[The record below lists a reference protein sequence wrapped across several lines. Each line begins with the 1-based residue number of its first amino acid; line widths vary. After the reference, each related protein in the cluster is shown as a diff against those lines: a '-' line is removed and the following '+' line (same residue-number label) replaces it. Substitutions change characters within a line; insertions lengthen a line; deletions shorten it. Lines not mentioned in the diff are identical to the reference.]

1 MSGFWSG
8 WVIFL
13 AVLTIGI
20 SVSLFV
26 GGMRIKLPTQAD
38 GTTGHNWDGIREG
51 VRNLPWWWILYSVIG
66 FIVPIG
72 YLVLYAGFDSFKGA
86 LGWSSEEKL
95 QRDVAANDQKLE
107 ALVEPWRTLTV
118 EQLAENAAAVSV
130 GHRLYLDNC
139 AACHGTTALGNQT
152 LGAPDLT
159 DADWQYGGGGE
170 TIVASILD
178 GRNGVMPPWGAALGH
193 NGVNE
198 VASYVLSLGGV
209 KSPADWVAAGKQR
222 YETLCVSCHGPE
234 GLGSAALGA
243 PNVTD
248 RVWLYGGS
256 FASVATSIRDGRTGV
271 MPAWRSRLNND
282 QARLIAAWVVK
293 QGPRER
299 TAAN

>member
-26 GGMRIKLPTQAD
+26 GGMRVKLPTQAD
-38 GTTGHNWDGIREG
+38 GTTGHDWDGIREG
-51 VRNLPWWWILYSVIG
+51 VRNLPWWWILYSAVG
-66 FIVPIG
+66 FIVAIV
-72 YLVLYAGFDSFKGA
+72 YLALYAGLDSYRGL
-86 LGWSSEEKL
+86 LGWNSEEKL
-95 QRDVAANDQKLE
+95 QRDVAANDAKLE
-107 ALVEPWRTLTV
+107 ALIEPWRALTV
-118 EQLAENAAAVSV
+118 EQLAENAEAVGV

-139 AACHGTTALGNQT
+139 AACHGSTALGNQT

-159 DADWQYGGGGE
+159 DADWQYGGSGE

-209 KSPADWVAAGKQR
+209 KAPDEWVAAGKQR
-222 YETLCVSCHGPE
+222 FEMLCVSCHGPE
-234 GLGSAALGA
+234 GLGNPALAA
-243 PNVTD
+243 PNVAD
-248 RVWLYGGS
+248 RVWLYGGD
-256 FASVATSIRDGRTGV
+256 FASVATSIRDGRAGV

-282 QARLIAAWVVK
+282 EARLIAAWVVK
-293 QGPRER
+293 QGQRER
-299 TAAN
+299 ATVN

>member
-20 SVSLFV
+20 SVSLFI
-26 GGMRIKLPTQAD
+26 GGLRVKLPTQAD
-38 GTTGHNWDGIREG
+38 GTTGHDWDGIREG
-51 VRNLPWWWILYSVIG
+51 VRNLPWWWILYSAVG

-72 YLVLYAGFDSFKGA
+72 YLLLYEG
-86 LGWSSEEKL
+86 SSEEKL
-95 QRDVAANDQKLE
+95 QRDVAANDAKLA

-118 EQLAENAAAVSV
+118 EQLAENAEAVSV

-139 AACHGTTALGNQT
+139 AACHGSTALGNQA
-152 LGAPDLT
+152 LGAPNLT
-159 DADWQYGGGGE
+159 DADWQYGGSGE
-170 TIVASILD
+170 TIVASILE

-209 KSPADWVAAGKQR
+209 KAPNEWVTAGKQR

-234 GLGSAALGA
+234 GLGTPALGA
-243 PNVTD
+243 PNVAD

-256 FASVATSIRDGRTGV
+256 FASVATSIRDGRAGV
-271 MPAWRSRLNND
+271 MPAWRSRLNDD

>member
-20 SVSLFV
+20 SVSLFI
-26 GGMRIKLPTQAD
+26 GGLRVKLPTQAD
-38 GTTGHNWDGIREG
+38 GTTGHDWDGIREG
-51 VRNLPWWWILYSVIG
+51 VRNLPWWWILYSAVG

-72 YLVLYAGFDSFKGA
+72 YLLLYEG
-86 LGWSSEEKL
+86 SSAEKL
-95 QRDVAANDQKLE
+95 QRDVAANDAKLA

-118 EQLAENAAAVSV
+118 EQLAENAEAVSV

-139 AACHGTTALGNQT
+139 AACHGSTALGNQT
-152 LGAPDLT
+152 LGAPNLT
-159 DADWQYGGGGE
+159 DADWQYGGSGE
-170 TIVASILD
+170 TIVASILE

-209 KSPADWVAAGKQR
+209 KAPNEWVTAGKQR

-234 GLGSAALGA
+234 GLGTPALGA
-243 PNVTD
+243 PNVAD

-256 FASVATSIRDGRTGV
+256 FASVATSIRDGRAGV
-271 MPAWRSRLNND
+271 MPAWRSRLNDD
-282 QARLIAAWVVK
+282 QARLIAAWVVR

>member
-20 SVSLFV
+20 SVSLFI
-26 GGMRIKLPTQAD
+26 GGLRVKLPTQAD
-38 GTTGHNWDGIREG
+38 GTTGHDWDGIREG
-51 VRNLPWWWILYSVIG
+51 VRNLPWWWILYSAVG

-72 YLVLYAGFDSFKGA
+72 YLLLYEG
-86 LGWSSEEKL
+86 SSAEKL
-95 QRDVAANDQKLE
+95 QRDVAANDAKLA

-118 EQLAENAAAVSV
+118 EQLAENAEAVSV

-139 AACHGTTALGNQT
+139 AACHGSTALGNQA
-152 LGAPDLT
+152 LGAPNLT
-159 DADWQYGGGGE
+159 DADWQYGGSGE
-170 TIVASILD
+170 TIVASILE

-209 KSPADWVAAGKQR
+209 KAPNEWVTAGKQR

-234 GLGSAALGA
+234 GLGTPALGA
-243 PNVTD
+243 PNVAD

-271 MPAWRSRLNND
+271 MPAWRSRLNDD
-282 QARLIAAWVVK
+282 QARLIAAWVVR

>member
-20 SVSLFV
+20 SVSLFI
-26 GGMRIKLPTQAD
+26 GGLRVKLPTQAD
-38 GTTGHNWDGIREG
+38 GTTGHDWDGIREG
-51 VRNLPWWWILYSVIG
+51 VRNLPWWWILYSAVG
-66 FIVPIG
+66 FIVAIG
-72 YLVLYAGFDSFKGA
+72 YLLLYEG
-86 LGWSSEEKL
+86 SSEEKL
-95 QRDVAANDQKLE
+95 QRDVAANDAKLA

-118 EQLAENAAAVSV
+118 EQLAENAEAVSV

-139 AACHGTTALGNQT
+139 AACHGSTALGNQA
-152 LGAPDLT
+152 LGAPNLT
-159 DADWQYGGGGE
+159 DADWQYGGSGE
-170 TIVASILD
+170 TIVASILE

-209 KSPADWVAAGKQR
+209 KAPSEWVTAGKQR

-234 GLGSAALGA
+234 GLGTPALGA
-243 PNVTD
+243 PNVAD

-256 FASVATSIRDGRTGV
+256 FASVATSIRDGRAGV
-271 MPAWRSRLNND
+271 MPAWRSRLNDD

>member
-26 GGMRIKLPTQAD
+26 GGMRVKLPTQAD
-38 GTTGHNWDGIREG
+38 GTTGHDWDGIREG
-51 VRNLPWWWILYSVIG
+51 VRKLPWWWILYSAVG
-66 FIVPIG
+66 FLVAFA
-72 YLVLYAGFDSFKGA
+72 YLALYPGLGIFKGM
-86 LGWSSEEKL
+86 LGWSSEEQL
-95 QRDVAANDQKLE
+95 QRDAAANDAKLE
-107 ALVEPWRTLTV
+107 ALIEPWRTLTV
-118 EQLAENAAAVSV
+118 EQLAESAEAVGV

-139 AACHGTTALGNQT
+139 AACHGSTAQGNQA
-152 LGAPDLT
+152 LGAPNLT
-159 DADWQYGGGGE
+159 DADWQYGGDGE

-209 KSPADWVAAGKQR
+209 TGPEDWVAAGKQR
-222 YETLCVSCHGPE
+222 FETLCVACHGPE
-234 GLGSAALGA
+234 GLGNPAMGA
-243 PNVTD
+243 PNVAD
-248 RVWLYGGS
+248 RVWQYGGD
-256 FASVATSIRDGRTGV
+256 FASVATSIRDGRSGV

>member
-1 MSGFWSG
+1 MIGLWSR
-8 WVIFL
+8 WVIVL

-20 SVSLFV
+20 SVFLFV
-26 GGMRIKLPTQAD
+26 GGMRVKLPTQAD

-51 VRNLPWWWILYSVIG
+51 VRNLPWWWILYSAVG
-66 FIVPIG
+66 FIVPIV
-72 YLVLYAGFDSFKGA
+72 YLVLHGG
-86 LGWSSEEKL
+86 SSEEKL
-95 QRDVAANDQKLE
+95 QRDVAANDAKLG

-118 EQLAENAAAVSV
+118 EQLAENGAAVGV

-139 AACHGTTALGNQT
+139 AACHGSTALGNQT

-209 KSPADWVAAGKQR
+209 KSPDDWVAAGKQR

-234 GLGSAALGA
+234 GLGNPALGA
-243 PNVTD
+243 PNLAD

-256 FASVATSIRDGRTGV
+256 FANVATSIRDGRAGV
-271 MPAWRSRLNND
+271 MPAWRSRLSDD

>member
-95 QRDVAANDQKLE
+95 QRDVAANDAKLE

-256 FASVATSIRDGRTGV
+256 FASVATSIRDGRAGV

-293 QGPRER
+293 QGPHER

>member
-95 QRDVAANDQKLE
+95 QRDVAANDAKLE

-209 KSPADWVAAGKQR
+209 KGPDDWVAAGKQR

-256 FASVATSIRDGRTGV
+256 FASVATSIRDGRAGV
-271 MPAWRSRLNND
+271 MPAWRSRLNDD
-282 QARLIAAWVVK
+282 QARLIAAWVVN
-293 QGPRER
+293 QGARER
-299 TAAN
+299 TAGN

>member
-26 GGMRIKLPTQAD
+26 GGLRVKLPTQAD

-51 VRNLPWWWILYSVIG
+51 VRNLPWWWILYSAIG
-66 FIVPIG
+66 FILPIG
-72 YLVLYAGFDSFKGA
+72 YLVLYAGF
-86 LGWSSEEKL
+86 SSAEKL
-95 QRDVAANDQKLE
+95 QRDVAANDAKLA

-118 EQLAENAAAVSV
+118 EQLAENAEAVGV

-139 AACHGTTALGNQT
+139 AACHGSTALGNQT

-159 DADWQYGGGGE
+159 DADWQYGGSGE
-170 TIVASILD
+170 TIVASILE

-209 KSPADWVAAGKQR
+209 KAPSEWITAGKQR

-234 GLGSAALGA
+234 GLGIPAMGA
-243 PNVTD
+243 PNVAD

-256 FASVATSIRDGRTGV
+256 FASVATSIRDGRAGV
-271 MPAWRSRLNND
+271 MPAWRSRLNDD

-293 QGPRER
+293 QGARER
-299 TAAN
+299 TAGT

>member
-1 MSGFWSG
+1 MIGLWSR
-8 WVIFL
+8 WVIVL

-20 SVSLFV
+20 SVFLFV
-26 GGMRIKLPTQAD
+26 GGMRVKLPTQAD

-51 VRNLPWWWILYSVIG
+51 VRNLPWWWIVYSAIG

-95 QRDVAANDQKLE
+95 QRDVAANNAKLE
-107 ALVEPWRTLTV
+107 ALIEPWRALTV

-139 AACHGTTALGNQT
+139 AACHGNTALGNQA
-152 LGAPDLT
+152 LGAPNLT
-159 DADWQYGGGGE
+159 DADWQYGGSGE

-178 GRNGVMPPWGAALGH
+178 GRNSVMPPWGAALGH

-209 KSPADWVAAGKQR
+209 KSPDDWVAAGKQR

-234 GLGSAALGA
+234 GLGNPALGA
-243 PNVTD
+243 PNLAD

-256 FASVATSIRDGRTGV
+256 FANVATSIRDGRAGV
-271 MPAWRSRLNND
+271 MPAWRSRLSDD

>member
-20 SVSLFV
+20 SVSLFI
-26 GGMRIKLPTQAD
+26 GGLRVKLPTQAD
-38 GTTGHNWDGIREG
+38 GTTGHDWDGIREG
-51 VRNLPWWWILYSVIG
+51 VRNLPWWWILYSAVG

-72 YLVLYAGFDSFKGA
+72 YLLLYEG
-86 LGWSSEEKL
+86 SSAEKL
-95 QRDVAANDQKLE
+95 QRDVAANDAKLA

-118 EQLAENAAAVSV
+118 EQLAENAEAVSV

-139 AACHGTTALGNQT
+139 AACHGSTALGNQA
-152 LGAPDLT
+152 LGAPNLT
-159 DADWQYGGGGE
+159 DADWQYGGSGE
-170 TIVASILD
+170 TIVASILE

-209 KSPADWVAAGKQR
+209 KAPNEWVTAGKQR

-234 GLGSAALGA
+234 GLGTPALGA

-271 MPAWRSRLNND
+271 MPAWRSRLNDD

-293 QGPRER
+293 QGARER
-299 TAAN
+299 TAGN

>member
-1 MSGFWSG
+1 MIGLWSR
-8 WVIFL
+8 WVIVL

-20 SVSLFV
+20 SVFLFV
-26 GGMRIKLPTQAD
+26 GGMRVKLPTQAD

-51 VRNLPWWWILYSVIG
+51 VRNLPWWWIVYSAIG

-95 QRDVAANDQKLE
+95 QRDVAANNAKLE
-107 ALVEPWRTLTV
+107 ALIEPWRALTV
-118 EQLAENAAAVSV
+118 EQLAENAAAVSI

-139 AACHGTTALGNQT
+139 AACHGNTALGNQA

-159 DADWQYGGGGE
+159 DADWQYGGSGE

-209 KSPADWVAAGKQR
+209 KSPDDWVAAGKQR

-234 GLGSAALGA
+234 GLGNTALGA
-243 PNVTD
+243 PNLAD

-256 FASVATSIRDGRTGV
+256 FANVATSIRDGRAGV
-271 MPAWRSRLNND
+271 MPAWRSRLSDD

>member
-20 SVSLFV
+20 SVSLFI
-26 GGMRIKLPTQAD
+26 GGLRVKLPTQAD
-38 GTTGHNWDGIREG
+38 GTTGHDWDGIREG
-51 VRNLPWWWILYSVIG
+51 VRKLPWWWILYSAVG
-66 FIVPIG
+66 FIVPIC
-72 YLVLYAGFDSFKGA
+72 YLLLHGG
-86 LGWSSEEKL
+86 SSEEKL
-95 QRDVAANDQKLE
+95 QRDVAANDAKLA

-118 EQLAENAAAVSV
+118 EQLAENAEAVGV

-139 AACHGTTALGNQT
+139 AACHGSTALGNQT

-159 DADWQYGGGGE
+159 DADWQYGGSGE
-170 TIVASILD
+170 TIVASILE

-209 KSPADWVAAGKQR
+209 KAPSEWITAGKQR

-234 GLGSAALGA
+234 GLGIPAMGA
-243 PNVTD
+243 PNVAD

-256 FASVATSIRDGRTGV
+256 FASVATSIRDGRAGV

-293 QGPRER
+293 QGPHER

>member
-1 MSGFWSG
+1 MSGFWTV

-26 GGMRIKLPTQAD
+26 GGMRVKLPTQAD
-38 GTTGHNWDGIREG
+38 GTTGHDWDGIHEG
-51 VRNLPWWWILYSVIG
+51 VRKLPWWWILYSAVG
-66 FIVPIG
+66 FVVGIG
-72 YLVLYAGFDSFKGA
+72 YLTLYAGFDNFTGVI
-86 LGWSSEEKL
+86 GRSSQEQL
-95 QRDVAANDQKLE
+95 QRDITANDAKLE
-107 ALVEPWRTLTV
+107 ALVQPWRTLSV
-118 EQLAENAAAVSV
+118 EQLAGNAEAVGV

-139 AACHGTTALGNQT
+139 AACHGNTALGNQA

-159 DADWQYGGGGE
+159 DADWQYGGDGE

-193 NGVNE
+193 DGVNE

-209 KSPADWVAAGKQR
+209 KSPQDWVAAGKQR
-222 YETLCVSCHGPE
+222 FASLCVSCHGAE
-234 GLGSAALGA
+234 GLGNPAMGA
-243 PNVTD
+243 PNVAD
-248 RVWLYGGS
+248 RAWLYGGS
-256 FASVATSIRDGRTGV
+256 FASVATSIRDGRAGV

-293 QGPRER
+293 QAPRER

>member
-20 SVSLFV
+20 SVSLFI
-26 GGMRIKLPTQAD
+26 GGLRVKLPTQAD
-38 GTTGHNWDGIREG
+38 GTTGHDWDGIREG
-51 VRNLPWWWILYSVIG
+51 VRNLPWWWILYSAVG

-72 YLVLYAGFDSFKGA
+72 YLLLYEG
-86 LGWSSEEKL
+86 SSAEKL
-95 QRDVAANDQKLE
+95 QRDVAANDAKLA

-118 EQLAENAAAVSV
+118 EQLAENAEAVSV

-139 AACHGTTALGNQT
+139 AACHGSTALGNQT
-152 LGAPDLT
+152 LGAPNLT
-159 DADWQYGGGGE
+159 DADWQYGGSGE
-170 TIVASILD
+170 MILASILE

-209 KSPADWVAAGKQR
+209 KAPNEWVAAGKQR

-234 GLGSAALGA
+234 GLGTPALGA

-256 FASVATSIRDGRTGV
+256 FASVATSIRDGRAGV
-271 MPAWRSRLNND
+271 MPAWRSRLNDD
-282 QARLIAAWVVK
+282 QARLIAAWVVR
-293 QGPRER
+293 QGPREH

>member
-26 GGMRIKLPTQAD
+26 GGLRVKLPTQAD

-51 VRNLPWWWILYSVIG
+51 VRNLPWWWILYSAIG
-66 FIVPIG
+66 FILPIG
-72 YLVLYAGFDSFKGA
+72 YLVLYAGF
-86 LGWSSEEKL
+86 SSAEKL
-95 QRDVAANDQKLE
+95 QRDVAANDAKLA

-118 EQLAENAAAVSV
+118 EQLAENAEAVGV

-139 AACHGTTALGNQT
+139 AACHGSTALGNQT

-159 DADWQYGGGGE
+159 DADWQYGGSGE
-170 TIVASILD
+170 TIVASILE

-209 KSPADWVAAGKQR
+209 KAPSEWITAGKQR

-234 GLGSAALGA
+234 GLGNPALGA
-243 PNVTD
+243 PNIAD
-248 RVWLYGGS
+248 RVWNYGGS
-256 FASVATSIRDGRTGV
+256 FASVATSIRDGRAGV
-271 MPAWRSRLNND
+271 MPAWRSRLNDD

-293 QGPRER
+293 QGARER
-299 TAAN
+299 TAGN

>member
-26 GGMRIKLPTQAD
+26 GGLRVKLPTQAD

-51 VRNLPWWWILYSVIG
+51 VRNLPWWWILYSAVG
-66 FIVPIG
+66 FIVPIV
-72 YLVLYAGFDSFKGA
+72 YLVLHGG
-86 LGWSSEEKL
+86 SSEEKL
-95 QRDVAANDQKLE
+95 QRDVAANDAKLG

-118 EQLAENAAAVSV
+118 EQLAENGAAVGV

-139 AACHGTTALGNQT
+139 AACHGSTALGNQT

-159 DADWQYGGGGE
+159 DADWQYGGSGE

-209 KSPADWVAAGKQR
+209 KGPDDWVAAGKQR
-222 YETLCVSCHGPE
+222 YEALCVSCHGPE
-234 GLGSAALGA
+234 GLGSPALGA
-243 PNVTD
+243 PNVAD

>member
-1 MSGFWSG
+1 MSRFWSG
-8 WVIFL
+8 WVIVL

-26 GGMRIKLPTQAD
+26 GGMRVKLPTQAD
-38 GTTGHNWDGIREG
+38 GTTGHDWDGIREG
-51 VRNLPWWWILYSVIG
+51 VRKLPWWWIVYSAVG
-66 FIVPIG
+66 FIVAIV
-72 YLVLYAGFDSFKGA
+72 YLALYFGLDNFKGV
-86 LGWSSEEKL
+86 LGLTSEERL
-95 QRDVAANDQKLE
+95 QRDVAANDAKLE
-107 ALVEPWRTLTV
+107 ALIKPWRTLTV
-118 EQLAENAAAVSV
+118 EQLAGNAEAVGV

-139 AACHGTTALGNQT
+139 AACHGSTALGNQT
-152 LGAPDLT
+152 LGAPNLT
-159 DADWQYGGGGE
+159 DADWLYGGDAA

-178 GRNGVMPPWGAALGH
+178 GRNGVMPPWGPALGH
-193 NGVNE
+193 TGVNE

-209 KSPADWVAAGKQR
+209 KAPQDWIAAGKQR

-234 GLGSAALGA
+234 GLGNPAMGA
-243 PNVTD
+243 PNLAD

-282 QARLIAAWVVK
+282 QARLIAAWVVR
-293 QGPRER
+293 QGPPER

>member
-1 MSGFWSG
+1 MIGLWSR
-8 WVIFL
+8 WVIVL

-20 SVSLFV
+20 SVFLFV
-26 GGMRIKLPTQAD
+26 GGMRVKLPIQAD

-51 VRNLPWWWILYSVIG
+51 VRNLPWWWILYSAIG

-95 QRDVAANDQKLE
+95 QRDVAANNAKLE
-107 ALVEPWRTLTV
+107 ALIEPWRALTV
-118 EQLAENAAAVSV
+118 EQLAENAAAVSI

-256 FASVATSIRDGRTGV
+256 FASVATSIRDGRAGV

-293 QGPRER
+293 QGPHER